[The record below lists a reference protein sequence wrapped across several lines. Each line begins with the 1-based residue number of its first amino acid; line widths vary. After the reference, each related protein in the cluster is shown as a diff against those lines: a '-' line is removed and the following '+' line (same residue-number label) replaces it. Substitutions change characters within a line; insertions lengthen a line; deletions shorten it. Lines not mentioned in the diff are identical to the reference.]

1 MKTNEKMAIIDL
13 RYTTVE
19 LCNNIAEVMEVMDR
33 FKDDI
38 EEFTNKMVVSE
49 EKMLDM
55 FATEKITIVNYFD
68 NVSKVF
74 YEELTY
80 NEYRIIE
87 EKNHMLTRRV
97 KDDGKAYL
105 NIRRQLNDV
114 VNKFLDMEDEE
125 EKFEYIDKQY
135 VTIGVNGNNYNFD
148 ICADLYNELDALLGY
163 MEELS

>member
-1 MKTNEKMAIIDL
+1 MKNEKIAIIDL
-13 RYTTVE
+13 RYVTIE
-19 LCNNIAEVMEVMDR
+19 LCNDMAEVMEVMDR

-38 EEFTNKMVVSE
+38 EEFTNKMVVGE

-87 EKNHMLTRRV
+87 EKNYMLTRRV
-97 KDDGKAYL
+97 KDDGKAYS
-105 NIRRQLNDV
+105 NIKR
-114 VNKFLDMEDEE
+114 
-125 EKFEYIDKQY
+125 
-135 VTIGVNGNNYNFD
+135 
-148 ICADLYNELDALLGY
+148 
-163 MEELS
+163 

>member
-1 MKTNEKMAIIDL
+1 MKNEKIAIIDL
-13 RYTTVE
+13 RYVTIE
-19 LCNNIAEVMEVMDR
+19 LCNDMAEVMEVMDR

-87 EKNHMLTRRV
+87 EKNYMLTRRV
-97 KDDGKAYL
+97 KDEGKAYS
-105 NIRRQLNDV
+105 NIKRQLNEV
-114 VNKFLDMEDEE
+114 VGNFLDMEDEE

-135 VTIGVNGNNYNFD
+135 VTIGVNGKNYNFD

>member
-1 MKTNEKMAIIDL
+1 MKNEKIAIIDL
-13 RYTTVE
+13 RYVTIE
-19 LCNNIAEVMEVMDR
+19 LCNDMAEVMEVMDR

-87 EKNHMLTRRV
+87 EKNYMLTRRV
-97 KDDGKAYL
+97 KDDGKAYS
-105 NIRRQLNDV
+105 NIKRQLNEV
-114 VNKFLDMEDEE
+114 VGNFLDMEDEE

-135 VTIGVNGNNYNFD
+135 VTIGVNGKNYNFD

>member
-1 MKTNEKMAIIDL
+1 MKNEKIAIIDL
-13 RYTTVE
+13 RYVTVE
-19 LCNNIAEVMEVMDR
+19 LCNDMAEVMEVMDR
-33 FKDDI
+33 FKDDV

-68 NVSKVF
+68 SVSKVF

-87 EKNHMLTRRV
+87 EKNYMLTRRV
-97 KDDGKAYL
+97 KDDGKAYS
-105 NIRRQLNDV
+105 NIKRQLNEV
-114 VNKFLDMEDEE
+114 VGNFLDMEDEE
-125 EKFEYIDKQY
+125 EKFEYIDEQY
-135 VTIGVNGNNYNFD
+135 VTIGINGNNYNFD

-163 MEELS
+163 MKELS